1 MSDNLIQ
8 AIHDASALRPAG
20 VLVTP
25 LTLSSA
31 LSDALG
37 CNVYLKCEHLQSTGS
52 FKYRGAANK
61 IRVLD
66 AASRARGVVTA
77 SSGNHGQ
84 ALALA
89 GRVAGTS
96 VTVYVAR
103 TASPAKMAAIQA
115 YGAELIVLDIDPL
128 QVELYARAEAERSGR
143 TFVSPYNDLDVIAGQ
158 GTVGVELLEQLP
170 DLDAVFVAVGGGGLA
185 SGLGTALKAARP
197 EIQVI
202 GCWPEVAQ
210 SLKRNLEVGKI
221 FDVAEEET
229 ISDGT
234 AGNVEPGSVT
244 FDICARVLDERV
256 AVSEVEIKRAM
267 RDVAEA
273 EHWIVEGAA
282 GVAMAAVRAMGSQVA
297 GKNVVVILCG
307 RNVGLQQFVDSVVSH
322 HSG

>member
-1 MSDNLIQ
+1 MPDTLIQ
-8 AIHDASALRPAG
+8 AIHDASALRAPG
-20 VLVTP
+20 MVVTP
-25 LTLSSA
+25 LTLSTA
-31 LSDALG
+31 LSASLG
-37 CNVYLKCEHLQSTGS
+37 CKVHLKCEHLQSTGS

-103 TASPAKMAAIQA
+103 TASPAKMAAITA

-128 QVELYARAEAERSGR
+128 QVELFARAEAERSGR
-143 TFVSPYNDLDVIAGQ
+143 TFVSPYNDLDIIAGQ
-158 GTVGVELLEQLP
+158 GTMGVELLEQLP
-170 DLDAVFVAVGGGGLA
+170 DVDAVFVAVGGGGLA
-185 SGLGTALKAARP
+185 SGLGTALKAGRP
-197 EIQVI
+197 GTQVI

-210 SLKRNLEVGKI
+210 SLKRNLEAGRI
-221 FDVAEEET
+221 FDVPEETT

-244 FDICARVLDERV
+244 FELCARVLDERI
-256 AVSEVEIKRAM
+256 AVSEIDIKRAM

-282 GVAMAAVRAMGSQVA
+282 GVAMAGARAMASQFA
-297 GKNVVVILCG
+297 GKSVAVILCG
-307 RNVGLQQFVDSVVSH
+307 RNIALATFLESVSATTL
-322 HSG
+322 

>member
-1 MSDNLIQ
+1 M
-8 AIHDASALRPAG
+8 
-20 VLVTP
+20 VVTP
-25 LTLSSA
+25 LTLSTA
-31 LSDALG
+31 LSESLG
-37 CNVYLKCEHLQSTGS
+37 CRVHLKCEHLQSTGS

-96 VTVYVAR
+96 VTVYVASS
-103 TASPAKMAAIQA
+103 ASPAKMSAIKA

-128 QVELYARAEAERSGR
+128 QVELFARAEAERSGR
-143 TFVSPYNDLDVIAGQ
+143 TFVSPYNDLDVVAGQ
-158 GTVGVELLEQLP
+158 GTIGVELLEQLP
-170 DLDAVFVAVGGGGLA
+170 EMDAVFVAVGGGGLA
-185 SGLGTALKAARP
+185 SGIGTALKAARP

-210 SLKRNLEVGKI
+210 SLKRNLEEGRI
-221 FDVAEEET
+221 FDVAEEAT

-244 FDICARVLDERV
+244 FEICQRVLDARV
-256 AVSEVEIKRAM
+256 AVSEVEINRAM
-267 RDVAEA
+267 REVAEA

-282 GVAMAAVRAMGSQVA
+282 GVAMAGVRAMASEVA

-307 RNVGLQQFVDSVVSH
+307 RNVGLERFVDSVGSTH
-322 HSG
+322 LG

>member
-8 AIHDASALRPAG
+8 SIHEASALRPAG
-20 VLVTP
+20 MLVTP
-25 LTLSSA
+25 LTLSIA
-31 LSDALG
+31 LSEALG
-37 CNVYLKCEHLQSTGS
+37 CNVYLKCEHLQATGS

-66 AASRARGVVTA
+66 DASRARGVVTA

-89 GRVAGTS
+89 GRVAGVR
-96 VTVYVAR
+96 VTVYVASI
-103 TASPAKMAAIQA
+103 ASPAKMAAIKA

-128 QVELYARAEAERSGR
+128 QVELFARAEAERSGR

-158 GTVGVELLEQLP
+158 GTMGVELLEQLP
-170 DLDAVFVAVGGGGLA
+170 EVDAVFVAVGGGGLA

-197 EIQVI
+197 EIQLI

-210 SLKRNLEVGKI
+210 SLKRNLEEGRI
-221 FDVAEEET
+221 CDVAEGET

-244 FDICARVLDERV
+244 FEICARVLDARI
-256 AVSEVEIKRAM
+256 AVSEMEIKRAM

-282 GVAMAAVRAMGSQVA
+282 GVAMAGARLLARQVA
-297 GKNVVVILCG
+297 ARNVAVILCG
-307 RNVGLQQFVDSVVSH
+307 RNVGLERFLQAVTAGGH
-322 HSG
+322 

>member
-8 AIHDASALRPAG
+8 AIREASALRPPG

-61 IRVLD
+61 LRVLD

-96 VTVYVAR
+96 VTVYVASS
-103 TASPAKMAAIQA
+103 ASPAKMSAIKA
-115 YGAELIVLDIDPL
+115 YGAELIVLDIDSL
-128 QVELYARAEAERSGR
+128 QVEQFARAEAERSGR

-210 SLKRNLEVGKI
+210 SLKRNLEEGRI

-244 FDICARVLDERV
+244 FDICARLLEQRI

-282 GVAMAAVRAMGSQVA
+282 GVAMAGARAMAANFA
-297 GKNVVVILCG
+297 GKTVAVIVCG
-307 RNVGLQQFVDSVVSH
+307 RNIAFHTFLESVTSVAP
-322 HSG
+322 

>member
-1 MSDNLIQ
+1 MPDTLIH
-8 AIHDASALRPAG
+8 AIHDASALRAPG
-20 VLVTP
+20 MIVTP
-25 LTLSSA
+25 LTRSTA
-31 LSDALG
+31 LSASLG
-37 CNVYLKCEHLQSTGS
+37 CTVHLKCDHLQSTGS

-96 VTVYVAR
+96 VTVYVAN
-103 TASPAKMAAIQA
+103 TASPAKMAAITA

-128 QVELYARAEAERSGR
+128 QVELFARAEAERSGR
-143 TFVSPYNDLDVIAGQ
+143 TFVSPYNDLDIIAGQ
-158 GTVGVELLEQLP
+158 GTMGVELLEQLP
-170 DLDAVFVAVGGGGLA
+170 DVDAVFVAVGGGGLA
-185 SGLGTALKAARP
+185 SGLGTALKAVRP

-210 SLKRNLEVGKI
+210 SLKRNLEEGWI
-221 FDVAEEET
+221 FDVPEEAT

-244 FDICARVLDERV
+244 FEICARVLDERI
-256 AVSEVEIKRAM
+256 ALSEMEIKRGM

-282 GVAMAAVRAMGSQVA
+282 GVAMAGARAMAAQFA
-297 GKNVVVILCG
+297 GKSVAVILCG
-307 RNVGLQQFVDSVVSH
+307 RNVGLGKFMECMTAASH
-322 HSG
+322 

>member
-31 LSDALG
+31 LSGALG

-66 AASRARGVVTA
+66 APSRARGVVTA

-158 GTVGVELLEQLP
+158 GTVGIELLEQLP

-210 SLKRNLEVGKI
+210 SLKRNLEVGRI

-244 FDICARVLDERV
+244 FEICARVLDERV

-282 GVAMAAVRAMGSQVA
+282 GVAMGGARAMASQFG

-307 RNVGLQQFVDSVVSH
+307 RNVGLERFLESVSFALR
-322 HSG
+322 